1 MGFLTYKTNGMAS
14 PQGKPRVY
22 FCCHPEDFRYFF
34 GPISDELLQY
44 QKNCAV
50 WYPVDPAFDRS
61 DPEHLADLEQM
72 QLFVMPVTARLLSTE
87 NPALDIEF
95 AFAMEHHIPV
105 LPLMQEQGLEELFNR
120 QCGDLQFLDK
130 HAQDDTAIRYE
141 DKLEK
146 FLSSV
151 LIGDELAEKIR
162 AAFDA
167 YVFLSYRKKDR
178 RYAQEL
184 MRLIHQNDFCR
195 DIAIWYDEFLT
206 PGENF
211 NESIRAALEKS
222 GLFVLAVTPNLV
234 NEQNYIMTTEYPM
247 AQECGKP
254 ILPVEMLP
262 TDQAALAEKYE
273 DIPTPTA
280 AHDRPALSEA
290 LLAAVKQMVMAE
302 HGGTPE
308 HRFFIGLAYLGGVD
322 VEVDLDRAL
331 SLISSAAEAGLPE
344 ACEQLVKMY
353 RTGHGVERNYQTAI
367 EWQHKKIALLQAAFD
382 QAPDEERGYALVWAL
397 IRAGDLHRELKQT
410 AAKQPYTEALSLAKR
425 LTKQYGERLFGRE
438 LSVCYARLG
447 HVCKA
452 EGDHVA
458 AQTYYDDSLRIA
470 ERLAKDIGSVEAQR
484 DLSIAYEDLG
494 NIAKAQGDL
503 AAAEAYFQKA
513 FRIVVIWLAETDSAE
528 TRRDLAICHHNL
540 GSVAQARGRF
550 EDAKK
555 HYEQQLDLC
564 ERLAQETG
572 TAEARRDLAISYS
585 DLGNLAMA
593 EDDLNAAGEHYRK
606 CLDMMK
612 QLAEETGALEA
623 RRDLAF
629 AYDNLGDVAC
639 AKGGGNRLS
648 ARSHYVQALKI
659 RQILA
664 EEIDTLEV
672 QGDLADSYENLG
684 SVAKADEDWA
694 SAERLY
700 QKALPIRRQLAD
712 TIGTLKAQRDL
723 LHCYLNLGDV
733 AHSHADSKQYYEQG
747 LRLAER
753 LAEENGTP
761 TAKSD
766 LSHCYHQLSYIA
778 EEEKDPAAA
787 ADYAQKSVRLRE
799 WLAQE
804 LGTSAAKGALADG
817 YERLGAIV
825 AGERRFSVAKKHYKK
840 CLHIREQ
847 LANETDDATS
857 QRNLA
862 AVCNRLGDVAVAQ
875 KRFAKAKTYYQRS
888 VDIHERL
895 VSETLLPEAQYDL
908 TVCYNKQGD
917 VAKNERDFATAKHYY
932 ERSLRIRQQLAEIY
946 DTAQNRERLALVYRK
961 LAEVDGEHRHR
972 HLREAERLYEGL
984 CREYPQVKRYSKRL
998 ALVRSLLQE

>member
-34 GPISDELLQY
+34 DAISDELLQY

-72 QLFVMPVTARLLSTE
+72 QLFVMPVTTRLLSTE

-290 LLAAVKQMVMAE
+290 LLAAVKQMAIAE
-302 HGGTPE
+302 HSGTPE

-322 VEVDLDRAL
+322 VEVDLNRAL
-331 SLISSAAEAGLPE
+331 SLISSAAEDGLPE

-367 EWQHKKIALLQAAFD
+367 EWQRKKIACLQAAFD
-382 QAPDEERGYALVWAL
+382 ADPSEDRGHHLLWAIIDCGDFYKELGRLVKAKEQYAAAQQLAEQLQSLYGGNGFERDLSLSYGRLGDIAKEEGNLP
-397 IRAGDLHRELKQT
+397 
-410 AAKQPYTEALSLAKR
+410 AAKAYCE
-425 LTKQYGERLFGRE
+425 
-438 LSVCYARLG
+438 
-447 HVCKA
+447 KA
-452 EGDHVA
+452 
-458 AQTYYDDSLRIA
+458 LRIDEQLA
-470 ERLAKDIGSVEAQR
+470 EETNTVQSRR
-484 DLSIAYEDLG
+484 DLSISYNRLGDIAEAEGNFPAAKAYYEKVLCIREQLAEETNTVESRRDLSISYERLG
-494 NIAKAQGDL
+494 NIAKAEGDL
-503 AAAEAYFQKA
+503 PAAKAYYEKA
-513 FRIVVIWLAETDSAE
+513 LRIDEQLAEKVHT
-528 TRRDLAICHHNL
+528 
-540 GSVAQARGRF
+540 AQSY
-550 EDAKK
+550 D
-555 HYEQQLDLC
+555 
-564 ERLAQETG
+564 
-572 TAEARRDLAISYS
+572 DLAISHYK
-585 DLGNLAMA
+585 LATVEEQEGREHLLAAERIYAMLCEACPQVVKYQKNL
-593 EDDLNAAGEHYRK
+593 EI
-606 CLDMMK
+606 
-612 QLAEETGALEA
+612 
-623 RRDLAF
+623 
-629 AYDNLGDVAC
+629 
-639 AKGGGNRLS
+639 
-648 ARSHYVQALKI
+648 I
-659 RQILA
+659 RQ
-664 EEIDTLEV
+664 
-672 QGDLADSYENLG
+672 
-684 SVAKADEDWA
+684 
-694 SAERLY
+694 
-700 QKALPIRRQLAD
+700 
-712 TIGTLKAQRDL
+712 
-723 LHCYLNLGDV
+723 
-733 AHSHADSKQYYEQG
+733 
-747 LRLAER
+747 
-753 LAEENGTP
+753 
-761 TAKSD
+761 
-766 LSHCYHQLSYIA
+766 
-778 EEEKDPAAA
+778 
-787 ADYAQKSVRLRE
+787 
-799 WLAQE
+799 
-804 LGTSAAKGALADG
+804 
-817 YERLGAIV
+817 
-825 AGERRFSVAKKHYKK
+825 
-840 CLHIREQ
+840 
-847 LANETDDATS
+847 
-857 QRNLA
+857 
-862 AVCNRLGDVAVAQ
+862 
-875 KRFAKAKTYYQRS
+875 
-888 VDIHERL
+888 
-895 VSETLLPEAQYDL
+895 
-908 TVCYNKQGD
+908 
-917 VAKNERDFATAKHYY
+917 
-932 ERSLRIRQQLAEIY
+932 
-946 DTAQNRERLALVYRK
+946 
-961 LAEVDGEHRHR
+961 
-972 HLREAERLYEGL
+972 
-984 CREYPQVKRYSKRL
+984 
-998 ALVRSLLQE
+998 LLQE